1 MQLNHQEIGIGII
14 GCGRMGNLRSSI
26 SRNNSSVKYIG
37 ISDID
42 SGKAHQL
49 GERIN
54 ADIISTNN
62 SDIINDE
69 NIHALIVSTSEPEH
83 YKPVISALERGKP
96 VLVEK
101 PIALSVDEAEKMV
114 EAAAKNNT
122 SLHVGYT
129 LRFNRHYLIG
139 KQQIIENKVGNIL
152 SCVGRFN
159 NTQRT
164 GAEILKR
171 SKHISFVNDALTYLV
186 DLFGWYLDGKIPK
199 EIVAK
204 GHGIIYRKDGFD
216 VDEIAAAIITYD
228 DGTIVNLSMGYAL
241 PKNYPSHGR
250 LVRAEIIGENGIL
263 FFDDDRKEHIG
274 FSESGMHHAYVD
286 TNTEMGF
293 LTSNASGNWAVD
305 KYWGPFADETRSWL
319 EFVTQGIACPNTTG
333 KEGLQN
339 LKITLGIEKSI
350 KLNQTIK
357 LEV

>member
-152 SCVGRFN
+152 SNIDLSKTDKR
-159 NTQRT
+159 
-164 GAEILKR
+164 ALLIL
-171 SKHISFVNDALTYLV
+171 IFIFFLFPNLWFV
-186 DLFGWYLDGKIPK
+186 
-199 EIVAK
+199 
-204 GHGIIYRKDGFD
+204 
-216 VDEIAAAIITYD
+216 
-228 DGTIVNLSMGYAL
+228 L
-241 PKNYPSHGR
+241 PS
-250 LVRAEIIGENGIL
+250 
-263 FFDDDRKEHIG
+263 
-274 FSESGMHHAYVD
+274 
-286 TNTEMGF
+286 
-293 LTSNASGNWAVD
+293 
-305 KYWGPFADETRSWL
+305 
-319 EFVTQGIACPNTTG
+319 
-333 KEGLQN
+333 
-339 LKITLGIEKSI
+339 
-350 KLNQTIK
+350 
-357 LEV
+357 

>member
-26 SRNNSSVKYIG
+26 SRNNSSIKYIG

-83 YKPVISALERGKP
+83 YKPVINALERGKP

-186 DLFGWYLDGKIPK
+186 DLFGWYLDGKKPK
-199 EIVAK
+199 EIIAK
-204 GHGIIYRKDGFD
+204 GHGKIYRKDGFD

-250 LVRAEIIGENGIL
+250 LVRAEIIGENGVL
-263 FFDDDRKEHIG
+263 FL
-274 FSESGMHHAYVD
+274 MM
-286 TNTEMGF
+286 T
-293 LTSNASGNWAVD
+293 
-305 KYWGPFADETRSWL
+305 
-319 EFVTQGIACPNTTG
+319 
-333 KEGLQN
+333 
-339 LKITLGIEKSI
+339 EKSI
-350 KLNQTIK
+350 LVSQRVVCTMHTWIQILKW
-357 LEV
+357 VF